1 MKHKPSF
8 SVLLA
13 ILLTSCAIEG
23 GVAPT
28 DEPVAPPTAPLA
40 TAAPTAAQPSAEP
53 TASQETG
60 LRIGLSDAP
69 SDLLPYHNDASDE
82 RVTAPIS
89 ELLFP
94 APLLALGYTYT
105 TTGVLEQV
113 PSFENGDISVN
124 SVQLYLDNSG
134 FITTTVTEA
143 VTDVEQISV
152 TFRWNR
158 NLRWSDGTPLT
169 AADSVFAYEL
179 ARQVSLGQEADSRM
193 ALLERYEQVD
203 EYTTR
208 AVLQPNITDPGYL
221 TSYWT
226 PLPRHLLADIA
237 PLELSASDFALSP
250 VGYGPYQ
257 VERRDL
263 SRTRLER
270 NPYYF
275 NAPPAVESVTF
286 VFRDDDPATLAS
298 AVAGGSLDLALIV
311 QPDPAL
317 FGALKAEAAGGKVE
331 LSSTADPIWE
341 HLDFNLDL
349 PLLQDIRVRRAIAH
363 AIDRPA
369 MAEQLLGGFGSV
381 LESWVMPAQWAAAP
395 LDQITRY
402 PFDPETAKRLLDE
415 MGFAD
420 SDGDG
425 IREREGQPLTLRLL
439 TTANTALH
447 QAAADQ
453 ISADLAAVGV
463 AIEIERLPSDEL
475 YSPDGP
481 LFRREFDLAL
491 FAWIATPDPRGWERW
506 SCAGVPNE
514 ANGYTGNN
522 FPGWCF
528 FEADQ
533 AIRTATTVLGR
544 DERAAAYLRQQQLFT
559 QELPLVPLFQ
569 RVSIAV
575 SSPTLSGLALDETAP
590 FTWNLAR
597 WRRK

>member
-1 MKHKPSF
+1 MLF
-8 SVLLA
+8 CA
-13 ILLTSCAIEG
+13 IILMSCAIEG
-23 GVAPT
+23 GVIPT
-28 DEPVAPPTAPLA
+28 VEPAALPTVPPA
-40 TAAPTAAQPSAEP
+40 TAAPMVAQPSAEP
-53 TASQETG
+53 SASQETG
-60 LRIGLSDAP
+60 LRIGLSLAP
-69 SDLLPYHNDASDE
+69 ADLLPYHSDVSDE
-82 RVTAPIS
+82 RVTAPLS

-94 APLLALGYTYT
+94 APLLALGYAYT
-105 TTGVLEQV
+105 TTGVLDQV
-113 PSFENGDISVN
+113 PSLENGGISFN
-124 SVQLYLDNSG
+124 SVQLYLDSSG

-143 VTDVEQISV
+143 VTNVQQISV

-169 AADSVFAYEL
+169 ADDSLFAYEL
-179 ARQVSLGQEADSRM
+179 ARQISLGQEADSRLG
-193 ALLERYEQVD
+193 LLERYEKID
-203 EYTTR
+203 DYTTR
-208 AVLQPNITDPGYL
+208 AVLQPNVTDPAYL

-226 PLPRHLLADIA
+226 PLPRHLLADSKA
-237 PLELSASDFALSP
+237 ADLLTSDFALSP
-250 VGYGPYQ
+250 IGYGPYQ
-257 VERRDL
+257 IQRRDI

-286 VFRDDDPATLAS
+286 VFRDNDPAVLIS
-298 AVAGGSLDLALIV
+298 AVAGGSLDLALIS
-311 QPDPAL
+311 QPDAAL
-317 FGALKAEAAGGKVE
+317 FSALKAEMANGKVA
-331 LSSTADPIWE
+331 LSSTAEPIWE

-363 AIDRPA
+363 AINRPA
-369 MAEQLLGGFGSV
+369 LAARLLGGYGGI
-381 LESWVMPAQWAAAP
+381 LESWVMPEQWAAAS
-395 LDQITRY
+395 LDQLTRY

-415 MGFAD
+415 AGFSD

-425 IREREGQPLTLRLL
+425 VREREGQPLVLRLL
-439 TTANTALH
+439 TTVNTALH
-447 QAAADQ
+447 QDSAAQ
-453 ISADLAAVGV
+453 ISADLAAIGIT
-463 AIEIERLPSDEL
+463 IETRSLPSEEL

-533 AIRTATTVLGR
+533 AIRIATTALGR

-575 SSPTLSGLALDETAP
+575 SSPTLIGLELDETAP
-590 FTWNLAR
+590 FTWNLVR
-597 WRRK
+597 WSRK